1 MRSRSSESPACRT
14 PGSAADDPGHK
25 DAAAVHEQAEEFLA
39 DILMLLS
46 TGGDESRIVQN
57 GWAGAELAK
66 HLRASLRQELAAE
79 TAAQGLEGGTDAMS
93 DEAVIRLALSLLSQG
108 PRASDGARCA

>member
-1 MRSRSSESPACRT
+1 MTLNSRLTPPSTFATRTACSLRSRSSESPACRT
-14 PGSAADDPGHK
+14 PWIRSNDPGHK

-79 TAAQGLEGGTDAMS
+79 TAAQGLEGGHGRH
-93 DEAVIRLALSLLSQG
+93 VR
-108 PRASDGARCA
+108 